1 MSADTYLDPRVL
13 RTRRHVLASARA
25 VLVEE
30 GWQGVTVTRV
40 ADRSGY
46 ARTTLYRHWPQRL
59 DLLRDL
65 ITEEVHLL
73 HTAPT
78 GDVRADLV
86 AELEAFRVAITTTG
100 LGRVMIAIGQQ
111 ASDDA
116 ELAELSSAVRADG
129 TRVLEEVITAA
140 LARGELG
147 AQLDRDVAVAQL
159 VGPVLFRYLFDS
171 HEDLDDAFVASVV
184 DLFLRGASCPAGSED
199 ERLSAGTPDSDATP
213 HEETRNPS

>member
-1 MSADTYLDPRVL
+1 MSPGMGLDPRVV
-13 RTRRHVLASARA
+13 RTRHDVLAAARA

-30 GWQGVTVTRV
+30 GWQRVTVTRV
-40 ADRSGY
+40 AERSGY

-86 AELEAFRVAITTTG
+86 AELEAFRVAITMTG
-100 LGRVMIAIGQQ
+100 LGRMMIAIGQQ
-111 ASDDA
+111 ATDDA
-116 ELAELSSAVRADG
+116 ELAELTSAVRADG
-129 TRVLEEVITAA
+129 VRVLDEIITAA
-140 LARGELG
+140 VATGDLRAE
-147 AQLDRDVAVAQL
+147 LDRDVAVAQL

-171 HEDLDDAFVASVV
+171 HDGIDGAFVVTVV
-184 DLFLRGASCPAGSED
+184 DLFLRGASPPTD
-199 ERLSAGTPDSDATP
+199 R
-213 HEETRNPS
+213 

>member
-1 MSADTYLDPRVL
+1 MSGDTKVDPRVI
-13 RTRRHVLASARA
+13 RTRRQVLAAARE

-30 GWQGVTVTRV
+30 GWQRVTVTRV

-78 GDVRADLV
+78 GDLRADLV
-86 AELEAFRVAITTTG
+86 AELEAFRLAITTTG

-111 ASDDA
+111 ARDDA
-116 ELAELSSAVRADG
+116 QLAELSSAVRADG
-129 TRVLEEVITAA
+129 TRVLGEIITAA
-140 LARGELG
+140 LARGELRP
-147 AQLDRDVAVAQL
+147 QLDRDVAVAHL

-171 HEDLDDAFVASVV
+171 HESLDRTFVAAVV
-184 DLFLRGASCPAGSED
+184 DLFLGGAALLTGSEVERRGERGASLADRS
-199 ERLSAGTPDSDATP
+199 R
-213 HEETRNPS
+213 